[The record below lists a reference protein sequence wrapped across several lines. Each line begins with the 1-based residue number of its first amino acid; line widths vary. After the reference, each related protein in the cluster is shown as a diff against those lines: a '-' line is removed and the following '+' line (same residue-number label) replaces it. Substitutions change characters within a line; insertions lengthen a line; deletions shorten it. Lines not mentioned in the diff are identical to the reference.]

1 MPVMAEDRNS
11 DVAQKSGRWP
21 RDRPVPLEMTW
32 RLRTMHAADVRET
45 CGSAANGHAGTDDS
59 APATEPATGRKQLD
73 PESAAWV
80 DALESGRGPQYEQA
94 CTRLH
99 QLLVRIA
106 MDDVFRRGP
115 RYRITGPELND
126 LAHQAAADALMR
138 ITRKIR
144 DFRGDARFTTW
155 AFRFVV
161 LEVSGKLGRHFWRAS
176 NTRFDLDEW
185 ATVPDRSGIDP
196 ASHWQARELVEAAR
210 DAVETALSARQRR
223 VFTAVV
229 SGVSLDTLARELETN
244 RNALYKTMFDARK
257 KLRAHLIAGGHLSAA
272 G

>member
-1 MPVMAEDRNS
+1 M
-11 DVAQKSGRWP
+11 
-21 RDRPVPLEMTW
+21 
-32 RLRTMHAADVRET
+32 
-45 CGSAANGHAGTDDS
+45 
-59 APATEPATGRKQLD
+59 D

-80 DALESGRGPQYEQA
+80 DALEDGSGPQYEQA
-94 CTRLH
+94 CARLH
-99 QLLVRIA
+99 ALLVRIA

-138 ITRKIR
+138 ITHKIH

-161 LEVSGKLGRHFWRAS
+161 LEVSSKLGRHFWRTSTA
-176 NTRFDLDEW
+176 RFDLDEW
-185 ATVPDRSGIDP
+185 AQLPDHSGIDP
-196 ASHWQARELVEAAR
+196 VSHWQAQELVEAVR
-210 DAVETALSARQRR
+210 EAVETALSARQRQ
-223 VFTAVV
+223 VFTALVV
-229 SGVSLDTLARELETN
+229 RGVPLETLADELKTN

-257 KLRAHLIAGGHLSAA
+257 KLRARLVANGLLNAA

>member
-1 MPVMAEDRNS
+1 
-11 DVAQKSGRWP
+11 
-21 RDRPVPLEMTW
+21 
-32 RLRTMHAADVRET
+32 MHSVDVRKT
-45 CGSAANGHAGTDDS
+45 CHS
-59 APATEPATGRKQLD
+59 APDGRAGSSGCAPAARPAEGLGQLD

-80 DALESGRGPQYEQA
+80 DALSDGRGPQYEQA

-99 QLLVRIA
+99 EMLVRIA
-106 MDDVFRRGP
+106 MNEVFRRGP

-144 DFRGDARFTTW
+144 EFRGDARFTTW

-161 LEVSGKLGRHFWRAS
+161 LEVSSKLGRHFWRLS
-176 NTRFDLDEW
+176 NARVDLDEW
-185 ATVPDRSGIDP
+185 AQVPDRSGIDP
-196 ASHWQARELVEAAR
+196 VSHWQARELVEAVR
-210 DAVETALSARQRR
+210 DAIQTLSARQRQ

-229 SGVSLDTLARELETN
+229 NGVPLEALASELETN

-257 KLRAHLIAGGHLSAA
+257 KLRAQLIAGGHLSAA

>member
-1 MPVMAEDRNS
+1 MYSADF
-11 DVAQKSGRWP
+11 
-21 RDRPVPLEMTW
+21 
-32 RLRTMHAADVRET
+32 RTR
-45 CGSAANGHAGTDDS
+45 CRSAPNEHAGTSGS
-59 APATEPATGRKQLD
+59 APAAGPVKGRRQLD

-80 DALESGRGPQYEQA
+80 DVLQDGHGPQYEQA

-99 QLLVRIA
+99 ELLVRIA
-106 MDDVFRRGP
+106 MDEVFRRGP

-138 ITRKIR
+138 ITHKIQE
-144 DFRGDARFTTW
+144 FRGDARFTTW

-161 LEVSGKLGRHFWRAS
+161 LEVSSKLGRHFSRVS
-176 NTRFDLDEW
+176 NARFGLDEW
-185 ATVPDRSGIDP
+185 AQVPDRSGVDP
-196 ASHWQARELVEAAR
+196 VSHWQARELVEAVR
-210 DAVETALSARQRR
+210 HAVETALSAHQRQ

-229 SGVSLDTLARELETN
+229 NGVPLETLASELGTN

>member
-1 MPVMAEDRNS
+1 MRS
-11 DVAQKSGRWP
+11 
-21 RDRPVPLEMTW
+21 
-32 RLRTMHAADVRET
+32 ADVRRM
-45 CGSAANGHAGTDDS
+45 CHS
-59 APATEPATGRKQLD
+59 APDGRAGSIGCAPAARPAGGRGRLD

-80 DALESGRGPQYEQA
+80 DALEGGRGPQYEQA

-99 QLLVRIA
+99 EMLVRIA
-106 MDDVFRRGP
+106 MDEVFRRGP

-144 DFRGDARFTTW
+144 EFRGDARFTTW

-161 LEVSGKLGRHFWRAS
+161 LEVSSKLGRHFWRVS
-176 NTRFDLDEW
+176 NARVDMEEW
-185 ATVPDRSGIDP
+185 AQVPDRSGIDP
-196 ASHWQARELVEAAR
+196 VSHWQARELVEAVR
-210 DAVETALSARQRR
+210 DALGTLSARQRQ

-229 SGVSLDTLARELETN
+229 NGVPLEALASELETN
-244 RNALYKTMFDARK
+244 CNALYKTMFDARK
-257 KLRAHLIAGGHLSAA
+257 KLRAQLIAGGHLSAA

>member
-1 MPVMAEDRNS
+1 MHSAE
-11 DVAQKSGRWP
+11 AKK
-21 RDRPVPLEMTW
+21 
-32 RLRTMHAADVRET
+32 T
-45 CGSAANGHAGTDDS
+45 CSSAPNARAGTS
-59 APATEPATGRKQLD
+59 RGALVAEPTKYREKLD

-80 DALESGRGPQYEQA
+80 DALEDGCGAQYEAA

-106 MDDVFRRGP
+106 MDEVFRRGP
-115 RYRITGPELND
+115 RYRISGPELND

-138 ITRKIR
+138 ITHKIQE
-144 DFRGDARFTTW
+144 FRGDARFTTW

-161 LEVSGKLGRHFWRAS
+161 LEVSSKLGRHFWRVS
-176 NTRFDLDEW
+176 NARFELDEW
-185 ATVPDRSGIDP
+185 AQIPDRSGTDP
-196 ASHWQARELVEAAR
+196 VSHWQARELVDAVR
-210 DAVETALSARQRR
+210 DAVGTALSAHQRR

-229 SGVSLDTLARELETN
+229 NGVPLETLASELETN

-257 KLRAHLIAGGHLSAA
+257 KLRAQLIASGHLSST

>member
-1 MPVMAEDRNS
+1 
-11 DVAQKSGRWP
+11 
-21 RDRPVPLEMTW
+21 
-32 RLRTMHAADVRET
+32 
-45 CGSAANGHAGTDDS
+45 
-59 APATEPATGRKQLD
+59 
-73 PESAAWV
+73 V
-80 DALESGRGPQYEQA
+80 DALEDGRGPQYEQA

-99 QLLVRIA
+99 EILVRIA
-106 MDDVFRRGP
+106 MDEVFRRGP

-144 DFRGDARFTTW
+144 QFRGDARFTTW

-161 LEVSGKLGRHFWRAS
+161 LEVSSKLGRHFWRVS
-176 NTRFDLDEW
+176 NARVDLDEW
-185 ATVPDRSGIDP
+185 AQVPDRSGIDP
-196 ASHWQARELVEAAR
+196 VSHWQARELVEAVR
-210 DAVETALSARQRR
+210 DALETLSARQRQ

-229 SGVSLDTLARELETN
+229 NGVPLEALASELETN

-257 KLRAHLIAGGHLSAA
+257 KLRAQLVAGGHLSAA

>member
-1 MPVMAEDRNS
+1 
-11 DVAQKSGRWP
+11 
-21 RDRPVPLEMTW
+21 
-32 RLRTMHAADVRET
+32 MHSVDVRRT
-45 CGSAANGHAGTDDS
+45 RHS
-59 APATEPATGRKQLD
+59 APDGRAGSSGCAPAARPAEGRGQLD

-80 DALESGRGPQYEQA
+80 DALEDGRGPQYEQA

-99 QLLVRIA
+99 EMLVRIA
-106 MDDVFRRGP
+106 MDEVFRRGP

-144 DFRGDARFTTW
+144 EFRGDARFTTW

-161 LEVSGKLGRHFWRAS
+161 LEVSSKLGRHFWRVS
-176 NTRFDLDEW
+176 NARVDLDEW
-185 ATVPDRSGIDP
+185 AQVPDRSGIDP
-196 ASHWQARELVEAAR
+196 VSHWQARELGEAVR
-210 DAVETALSARQRR
+210 DAIQTLSARQRQ

-229 SGVSLDTLARELETN
+229 NGVPLEALASELETN

-257 KLRAHLIAGGHLSAA
+257 KLRAQLIAGGHLSAA

>member
-1 MPVMAEDRNS
+1 MR
-11 DVAQKSGRWP
+11 R
-21 RDRPVPLEMTW
+21 
-32 RLRTMHAADVRET
+32 
-45 CGSAANGHAGTDDS
+45 SAPNGHAGTSGS
-59 APATEPATGRKQLD
+59 APAAGPAKGRGRLD

-80 DALESGRGPQYEQA
+80 DALEDGHGRQYEQA

-99 QLLVRIA
+99 ELLVRIA
-106 MDDVFRRGP
+106 MDEVFRRGP

-138 ITRKIR
+138 IMHKIR
-144 DFRGDARFTTW
+144 EFRGDARFTTW

-161 LEVSGKLGRHFWRAS
+161 LEVSSKLGRHFWRFS
-176 NTRFDLDEW
+176 NAWFDTDEW
-185 ATVPDRSGIDP
+185 AQVPDCSGVDP
-196 ASHWQARELVEAAR
+196 ASHWQGRELVEAVR
-210 DAVETALSARQRR
+210 NAVETALSAHQRQ

-229 SGVSLDTLARELETN
+229 NGVPLETLASELGTN

>member
-1 MPVMAEDRNS
+1 
-11 DVAQKSGRWP
+11 
-21 RDRPVPLEMTW
+21 
-32 RLRTMHAADVRET
+32 
-45 CGSAANGHAGTDDS
+45 
-59 APATEPATGRKQLD
+59 
-73 PESAAWV
+73 V
-80 DALESGRGPQYEQA
+80 DALEDGRGLQYEQA

-99 QLLVRIA
+99 EMLVRIA
-106 MDDVFRRGP
+106 MDEVFRRGP

-144 DFRGDARFTTW
+144 EFRGDARFTTW

-161 LEVSGKLGRHFWRAS
+161 LEVSSKLGRHFWRAA
-176 NTRFDLDEW
+176 NARVDLDEW
-185 ATVPDRSGIDP
+185 AQVPDRSGIDP
-196 ASHWQARELVEAAR
+196 VSHWHARELAEAVR
-210 DAVETALSARQRR
+210 DAIETLSARQRQ

-229 SGVSLDTLARELETN
+229 NGVPLDALASELETN

-257 KLRAHLIAGGHLSAA
+257 KLRAQLIAGGHLSAA

>member
-1 MPVMAEDRNS
+1 M
-11 DVAQKSGRWP
+11 
-21 RDRPVPLEMTW
+21 
-32 RLRTMHAADVRET
+32 
-45 CGSAANGHAGTDDS
+45 
-59 APATEPATGRKQLD
+59 
-73 PESAAWV
+73 
-80 DALESGRGPQYEQA
+80 DALEEGRGPQFEQA

-99 QLLVRIA
+99 EMLVRIA
-106 MDDVFRRGP
+106 MDEVFRRGP

-144 DFRGDARFTTW
+144 EFRGDARFTTW

-161 LEVSGKLGRHFWRAS
+161 LEVSSKLGRHFWRVS
-176 NTRFDLDEW
+176 NARVDLDEW
-185 ATVPDRSGIDP
+185 AQVPDRSGIDP
-196 ASHWQARELVEAAR
+196 VSHWQARELAEAVR
-210 DAVETALSARQRR
+210 DAIQTLSARQRQ

-229 SGVSLDTLARELETN
+229 NGVPLEALASELETN

-257 KLRAHLIAGGHLSAA
+257 KLRAQLIAGGHLSAA